1 MADSVSAPAG
11 IGRLAHQLQ
20 LLSELCES
28 LTVRL
33 LELEERVVSLDQQL
47 QPLRAARSA
56 DTAQSAEEAALRLD
70 DTEHRLNRLEGL
82 LAGIQSPPA
91 SLEPAD
97 SSWHDLP
104 QEEPIDEVETPLFL
118 DEQQGEAFL
127 DEDFEDEQ
135 RLIA

>member
-91 SLEPAD
+91 SRELAD

-127 DEDFEDEQ
+127 DEDFEDNQ